1 MSAAVIEAMK
11 AAVGKLD
18 GTGDLPGAGARRAA
32 VAVLLRGASM
42 GELEVLLMRRA
53 IREGDRW
60 SGQIG
65 LPGGHEEDFDASL
78 ESTARRESLEEVGV
92 DPGGSGGQ
100 LIGQLPSVQARAR
113 GERLDLFITPFV
125 FHHLTPSSPSLGPE
139 ASEAF
144 WLPLAPA
151 ISGAFD
157 EPYRYQHGEVIHRLP
172 SWRFEGRTIWGMTH
186 GIVNRFGRA
195 MHQHSPL
202 GSDPI

>member
-92 DPGGSGGQ
+92 DPGGSGGNSSANCPPSRRA
-100 LIGQLPSVQARAR
+100 LAANGLTSSSLPSSSTISPPRAPRSAPRLQRPSGYRSRPLFREPSTSHTGINTAR
-113 GERLDLFITPFV
+113 
-125 FHHLTPSSPSLGPE
+125 
-139 ASEAF
+139 
-144 WLPLAPA
+144 
-151 ISGAFD
+151 
-157 EPYRYQHGEVIHRLP
+157 
-172 SWRFEGRTIWGMTH
+172 
-186 GIVNRFGRA
+186 
-195 MHQHSPL
+195 
-202 GSDPI
+202 